1 MIFCSIVELIIVVPF
16 AIHGFELKVIFFLQ
30 QLDNLYFEWGTIFP
44 SFSMSQMTYLL
55 QFSINI
61 TSIALIIWVLGRTFN
76 PNIYLLRM
84 DMVGRILLSI
94 VLFLFYYFDPLQVIS
109 PFVLI
114 AASYLLLVSVIQ
126 YYQTHHFS
134 RWKSTYNF

>member
-1 MIFCSIVELIIVVPF
+1 MIVCSILELIIIIPF
-16 AIHGFELKVIFFLQ
+16 AIHGFELKIIFFFQ

-61 TSIALIIWVLGRTFN
+61 TSIALAIWVLGRTIN
-76 PNIYLLRM
+76 PNIYLLQM
-84 DMVGRILLSI
+84 DMIGRLLLSI
-94 VLFLFYYFDPLQVIS
+94 VLFLFYYFDPLRVIS

-114 AASYLLLVSVIQ
+114 AGWYLLLVSAFQ
-126 YYQTHHFS
+126 YYQTHNYR
-134 RWKSTYNF
+134 RWKGAYNF